1 MSLPIKKFAVGGIQ
15 VAVWK
20 NEGKEGRNYYS
31 VSFDKRYKDKNDEW
45 KSSSSLKANDI
56 PKAVLALE
64 KAYEFIS
71 LKEPEQTEN
80 KEQEKTLAAAM
91 A

>member
-1 MSLPIKKFAVGGIQ
+1 MSLPIKKIAVGRIQ
-15 VAVWK
+15 VAVWE

-45 KSSSSLKANDI
+45 KSSNSLRANDI

-64 KAYEFIS
+64 KAYEFLS
-71 LKEPEQTEN
+71 LKETGQQGN
-80 KEQEKTLAAAM
+80 KEAEKTLAAAM

>member
-15 VAVWK
+15 VAIWE
-20 NEGKEGRNYYS
+20 NQSKEGNSYYS
-31 VSFDKRYKDKNDEW
+31 VSFDRRYKDKNDEW

-64 KAYEFIS
+64 KAYEWLS
-71 LKEPEQTEN
+71 LKEPECSEKQEN
-80 KEQEKTLAAAM
+80 ELAAAM